1 MDAGDRL
8 FVYGTL
14 RAGEAARALV
24 ASHVARSV
32 PGTVRGAMYA
42 FPMGYPGLVDGEG
55 AVRGELLWLSDLAAA
70 LPLLDE
76 YEGEDFARV
85 ERSVELEDGT
95 RVTAW
100 CYVLSD
106 PSSVAGAEMVPGGDW
121 ISYRAARE
129 ALGPVGPVSS

>member
-24 ASHVARSV
+24 AAHVARSV

-42 FPMGYPGLVDGEG
+42 FPMGYPGLIDGDG
-55 AVRGELLWLSDLAAA
+55 AVRGELLWLAEPGAA

-76 YEGEDFARV
+76 YEGDDFARV
-85 ERSVELEDGT
+85 VRAVELEDGT

-100 CYVLSD
+100 CYVLAD
-106 PSSVAGAEMVPGGDW
+106 PASVAGAEVVPGGDW
-121 ISYRAARE
+121 THFRVAR
-129 ALGPVGPVSS
+129 SSS

>member
-24 ASHVARSV
+24 AAHVARSV

-42 FPMGYPGLVDGEG
+42 FPMGYPGLVDGDG
-55 AVRGELLWLSDLAAA
+55 AVRGELLWLADLDAA
-70 LPLLDE
+70 LPLLDD

-85 ERSVELEDGT
+85 ERTVELEDGT
-95 RVTAW
+95 RLTAW

-106 PSSVAGAEMVPGGDW
+106 PSSVRAAGAVEVPGGDW
-121 ISYRAARE
+121 IDYRAAR
-129 ALGPVGPVSS
+129 SSC

>member
-1 MDAGDRL
+1 MDACDRL

-106 PSSVAGAEMVPGGDW
+106 PSSVAGAEVVPGGDW
-121 ISYRAARE
+121 ISYRAAR
-129 ALGPVGPVSS
+129 

>member
-24 ASHVARSV
+24 AGHVARSV

-55 AVRGELLWLSDLAAA
+55 AVRGELLWLSDLGTA

-85 ERSVELEDGT
+85 VRSVELADGT
-95 RVTAW
+95 RVQAW
-100 CYVLSD
+100 CYVLAD
-106 PSSVAGAEMVPGGDW
+106 PSSVSVAGAEEVPGGDW
-121 ISYRAARE
+121 IDYRAAR
-129 ALGPVGPVSS
+129 AGR

>member
-24 ASHVARSV
+24 AAHVARSV
-32 PGTVRGAMYA
+32 PGTIRGAMYA
-42 FPMGYPGLVDGEG
+42 FPMGYPGLVDGDG
-55 AVRGELLWLSDLAAA
+55 RVRGELLWLADLDAA
-70 LPLLDE
+70 LPLLDD

-85 ERSVELEDGT
+85 ERTVELADGT
-95 RVTAW
+95 RLTAW

-106 PSSVAGAEMVPGGDW
+106 PSSVSAAGAVAVPGGDW
-121 ISYRAARE
+121 IDYRATR
-129 ALGPVGPVSS
+129 SSC